1 MANGLGAG
9 PQDFS
14 LMFFPIFAVFG
25 SLGWLM
31 IFLET
36 YRHLDPKMMSKE
48 ERITYSA
55 TQATVMTVMLGAVS
69 YFALQY
75 LMAEVLK

>member
-1 MANGLGAG
+1 
-9 PQDFS
+9 
-14 LMFFPIFAVFG
+14 
-25 SLGWLM
+25 M

-36 YRHLDPKMMSKE
+36 YRHLDPKMMGKE